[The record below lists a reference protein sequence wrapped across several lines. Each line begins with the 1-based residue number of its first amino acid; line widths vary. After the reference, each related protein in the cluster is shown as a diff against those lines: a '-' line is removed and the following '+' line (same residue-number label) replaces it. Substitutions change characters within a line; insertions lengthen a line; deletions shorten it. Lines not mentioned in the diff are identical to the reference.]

1 MQSYHIWTIGCQMN
15 KADSERLESAL
26 DQMGLGPVSEPEAAD
41 VVVLNSCVVRQ
52 SSEDKVVGMLSRLR
66 SQNGDTRD
74 RVLALMGCM
83 VGPNTTT
90 LEKRFPQVDV
100 FMRPQEYRPLL
111 EIVGDRTGIDP
122 EGCLGNLTARAA
134 VTAFV
139 PIIHGCDKFCTFCI
153 IPYRRGREVSRSVSE
168 LVHEAEMLGKRGV
181 KEITLLGQNVDSYG
195 HDLEQKTDL
204 ADLLEAV
211 SEVDSIQRIR
221 FLTSHPNDMSDR
233 IIDRVAGLDKVCEHI
248 NLPFQAGDDDVLS
261 TMRRGYTSDEYRRL
275 VDKIRER
282 IPSVTL
288 STDLIVGFCG
298 ETDEQFERT
307 LDMLRDVRFE
317 KVHSAAY
324 STRKG
329 TIADRKLE
337 DDVPLAEKKARL
349 KAVDDLQA
357 TIQTETNRKLLD
369 RTFDVLLEGTTRGRI
384 HGRNRND
391 KLVHVNEGSIGEIV
405 QVRIAETS
413 PWSLQGTLIS
423 QADRRNGAEVATA
436 QSQVP
441 QA

>member
-26 DQMGLGPVSEPEAAD
+26 DQMGLAPVPEPEDAD

-66 SQNGDTRD
+66 THNSDTPD

-83 VGPNTTT
+83 VGPNTAT
-90 LEKRFPQVDV
+90 LESRFPQVDV

-111 EIVGDRTGIDP
+111 DIVGDRTGIDP

-168 LVHEAEMLGKRGV
+168 LVHEAEMLGQRGV

-195 HDLEQKTDL
+195 HDLADKTDL

-233 IIDRVAGLDKVCEHI
+233 IIDRVAGLEKVCEHI
-248 NLPFQAGDDDVLS
+248 NLPFQAGDDEVLS
-261 TMRRGYTSDEYRRL
+261 NMRRGYTSDEYRAL
-275 VDKIRER
+275 VGKIRER
-282 IPSVTL
+282 VPRVSL

-298 ETDEQFERT
+298 ETESQFERT
-307 LDMLRDVRFE
+307 LDMLRDVRFD

-329 TIADRKLE
+329 TIADRKLV
-337 DDVPLAEKKARL
+337 DDVPLVEKKARL
-349 KAVDDLQA
+349 RAIDDLQA
-357 TIQTETNRKLLD
+357 AIQTEINGRLLA

-391 KLVHVNEGSIGEIV
+391 KLVHVNEGPIGEVV
-405 QVRIAETS
+405 QVRIDETS

-423 QADRRNGAEVATA
+423 QAHRRNGTMATLI
-436 QSQVP
+436 P